1 MDRRRILLVVA
12 VIVAALGAGL
22 VFVYAQD
29 AEDRAAE
36 QFTTRNVLVATQ
48 MIAPGES
55 ASDAAAANKILS
67 KPVPTDEILT
77 NATDDGTLFTDTV
90 ALTTI
95 YPGEQLI
102 TEKFGSV
109 DEVTATTRL
118 TVPKGMTATA
128 ITLDDTSRISGF
140 TPAGTRVGVF
150 ISGTFEDSTEPEVRV
165 LFKQVL
171 ILANGLVTV
180 APQLGPDGQ
189 PLPSA
194 DSAALSQYV
203 LALTARDA
211 AKLKLAQDLGDI
223 SLVLLPPD
231 TQLKIGD
238 PVSPG
243 DIFEGN

>member
-22 VFVYAQD
+22 VFIYAQD

-36 QFTTRNVLVATQ
+36 KFTTQNVLVATQ
-48 MIAPGES
+48 LISPGES
-55 ASDAAAANKILS
+55 ASDAANAGKLLS
-67 KPVPTDEILT
+67 RPVPSEEVLLGST
-77 NATDDGTLFTDTV
+77 NEGADFESSV

-95 YPGEQLI
+95 YPGEQLL
-102 TEKFGSV
+102 TQKFGTIDQVAS
-109 DEVTATTRL
+109 ETGL
-118 TVPKGMTATA
+118 IVPPGLTATA

-150 ISGTFEDSTEPEVRV
+150 ITGTFSGSTQPEVRV
-165 LFKQVL
+165 LFKEVL

-180 APQLGPDGQ
+180 APQIGPDG
-189 PLPSA
+189 LPVVSA

-203 LALTARDA
+203 LALDARDA

-231 TQLKIGD
+231 TPLKIGD
-238 PVSPG
+238 PVTPD
-243 DIFEGN
+243 DIFEGQ

>member
-48 MIAPGES
+48 MISPGES

-77 NATDDGTLFTDTV
+77 NATDDGTLLTDTV

-180 APQLGPDGQ
+180 APQVGPDGQ
-189 PLPSA
+189 HL
-194 DSAALSQYV
+194 
-203 LALTARDA
+203 
-211 AKLKLAQDLGDI
+211 
-223 SLVLLPPD
+223 
-231 TQLKIGD
+231 
-238 PVSPG
+238 
-243 DIFEGN
+243 

>member
-12 VIVAALGAGL
+12 IIVAALGAGL

-29 AEDRAAE
+29 AEDRAQE
-36 QFTTRNVLVATQ
+36 QITTSNVLVATQ
-48 MIAPGES
+48 IISPGES
-55 ASDAAAANKILS
+55 ASDAANAAKLLS
-67 KPVPTDEILT
+67 KPIPTGEILAGST
-77 NATDDGTLFTDTV
+77 NDGTDFTDTV

-95 YPGEQLI
+95 YPGEQLLLQ
-102 TEKFGSV
+102 KFGTV
-109 DEVTATTRL
+109 DQVASETGLV
-118 TVPKGMTATA
+118 VPDGLTATA

-150 ISGTFEDSTEPEVRV
+150 ITGTFEGSAEPEVRV

-180 APQLGPDGQ
+180 APQIGPDGQ
-189 PLPSA
+189 PVISG

-203 LALTARDA
+203 LALSARDA
-211 AKLKLAQDLGDI
+211 AKLRLAQGLGEI

-231 TQLKIGD
+231 TPLKIGD
-238 PVSPG
+238 PITPG
-243 DIFEGN
+243 DVFEGE

>member
-29 AEDRAAE
+29 AEDRAQE
-36 QFTTRNVLVATQ
+36 QITTRNVLVATQ
-48 MIAPGES
+48 IIAPGES
-55 ASDAAAANKILS
+55 ASDAANANKLLS
-67 KPVPTDEILT
+67 KPVSTEEILEGSS
-77 NATDDGTLFTDTV
+77 NEGTDFTDTV

-95 YPGEQLI
+95 YPGEQLL
-102 TEKFGSV
+102 TQRFGTIDQVASETGLV
-109 DEVTATTRL
+109 
-118 TVPKGMTATA
+118 VPKGLTATA

-150 ISGTFEDSTEPEVRV
+150 ITGTFEGAAQPEVRV

-171 ILANGLVTV
+171 ILANGLVTA
-180 APQLGPDGQ
+180 APQIGPDGE
-189 PLPSA
+189 PVVSA

-203 LALTARDA
+203 LALSARDA
-211 AKLKLAQDLGDI
+211 AKLSLAKGLGDI

-231 TQLKIGD
+231 TSLKIGD
-238 PVSPG
+238 PVTPG
-243 DIFEGN
+243 DIFEGE

>member
-29 AEDRAAE
+29 AEDRAQE
-36 QFTTRNVLVATQ
+36 QITTRNVLVATQ
-48 MIAPGES
+48 VIAPGES
-55 ASDAAAANKILS
+55 ASDAANASKLLS
-67 KPVPTDEILT
+67 KPISTQEILLGSS
-77 NATDDGTLFTDTV
+77 NEGADFTDTV

-95 YPGEQLI
+95 YPGEQLL
-102 TEKFGSV
+102 TQRFGTIDQVASETGLV
-109 DEVTATTRL
+109 
-118 TVPKGMTATA
+118 VPEGMTATA

-150 ISGTFEDSTEPEVRV
+150 ITGTFEGATQPEVRV

-180 APQLGPDGQ
+180 APQIGPDGQ
-189 PLPSA
+189 PVVSG

-203 LALTARDA
+203 LALSARDA
-211 AKLKLAQDLGDI
+211 ARLKLAQDLGDI

-231 TQLKIGD
+231 TSLKIGD
-238 PVSPG
+238 PVTPG
-243 DIFEGN
+243 DIFEGG

>member
-22 VFVYAQD
+22 VFIYAQD

-36 QFTTRNVLVATQ
+36 KLETQNVLVATQ
-48 MIAPGES
+48 LISPGES
-55 ASDAAAANKILS
+55 ASDAANAGKLLS
-67 KPVPTDEILT
+67 KAVPRDELIVGST
-77 NATDDGTLFTDTV
+77 NEGSDFTSTV

-95 YPGEQLI
+95 YPGEQLL
-102 TEKFGSV
+102 TQKFGSIDQV
-109 DEVTATTRL
+109 AAETGLV
-118 TVPKGMTATA
+118 VPEGLTATA

-150 ISGTFEDSTEPEVRV
+150 ITGTFAGSAEPEVRV
-165 LFKQVL
+165 LFKEVL

-180 APQLGPDGQ
+180 APQVGPDGQ
-189 PLPSA
+189 PVVSA

-231 TQLKIGD
+231 TPLKIGD
-238 PVSPG
+238 PVTPG
-243 DIFEGN
+243 DIFEG